1 MKWDMRFAKGPLV
14 LQVRKGSFLS
24 IMKQYASDS
33 VLPVPILTH
42 IQEKIDE
49 CIP

>member
-33 VLPVPILTH
+33 VLPSPF
-42 IQEKIDE
+42 
-49 CIP
+49 